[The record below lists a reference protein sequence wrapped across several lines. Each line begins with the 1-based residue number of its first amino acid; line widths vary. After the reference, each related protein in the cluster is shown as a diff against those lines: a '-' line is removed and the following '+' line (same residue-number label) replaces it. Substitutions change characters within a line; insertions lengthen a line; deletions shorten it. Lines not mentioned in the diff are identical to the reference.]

1 MKIGTLDNFFTQLDN
16 VHLWQ
21 YSNAP
26 YLTALLNKHIE
37 WLKNAT
43 QDFWTDWIKD
53 VFTLDTANSFGLEV
67 WGNILGVDRPTYL
80 PKSYVVDSEDTLKFY
95 NADTNTWHS
104 IWLSNEESVLNIE
117 TNPSSTEYNEVKVPI
132 PDEIYRRCLKAK
144 IFLLYSNYSVTD
156 INRFLK
162 YLFSNK
168 SVYVRDNLD
177 MTMDIIFN
185 YVPDY
190 IELAI
195 ITSDDFAPRPAGVK
209 MNYGISLLND
219 NTFGFEE
226 NKVGT
231 WADNRNMPPVPGG
244 FGTYYNL

>member
-26 YLTALLNKHIE
+26 YLTALLDSHIQ
-37 WLKNAT
+37 WFKNAT
-43 QDFWTDWIKD
+43 QEFWTDWHRD

-67 WGNILGVDRPTYL
+67 WGNILGVKRPASV
-80 PKSYVVDSEDTLKFY
+80 PQNYVVDASNILKFY
-95 NADTNTWHS
+95 NANSKTWHS
-104 IWLSNEESVLNIE
+104 IWLSGATSNFSVE
-117 TNPSSTEYNEVKVPI
+117 TNPAQGVEYSIFPI
-132 PDEIYRRCLKAK
+132 PDEMYRRCLKAK
-144 IFLLYSNYSVTD
+144 IFLLYSNYSVPD

-185 YVPDY
+185 FIPTDV
-190 IELAI
+190 ELSI
-195 ITSDDFAPRPAGVK
+195 ITFEDFAPRPAGVK
-209 MNYGISLLND
+209 MNYGINLIND

-226 NKVGT
+226 NKIGT
-231 WADNRNMPPVPGG
+231 WADNRDMPPVPGG
-244 FGTYYNL
+244 YGTYYNL